1 MLINASALS
10 FPCSASHLSLRAL
23 GLKSLICNGF
33 CSICHEPR
41 LVNAYE
47 TSSVLTKLPIQSLI
61 KLKNGLHL
69 LKALHSSP
77 KSWLNND
84 DRWMSWNSTAGVGR
98 KGGRSF
104 TRNRCKVFNNS
115 RSISYSMKVTWNSI
129 HNNTLYKTIRK
140 KALKWIARN

>member
-61 KLKNGLHL
+61 KLKMVFIFWRPYTAHLNLDSTMMIAEWAGTLQQGLVGKEAEVSQGTDARFL
-69 LKALHSSP
+69 TIPDPSAIQWKLHE
-77 KSWLNND
+77 
-84 DRWMSWNSTAGVGR
+84 
-98 KGGRSF
+98 
-104 TRNRCKVFNNS
+104 
-115 RSISYSMKVTWNSI
+115 
-129 HNNTLYKTIRK
+129 TLFTIRHCTK
-140 KALKWIARN
+140 QLERRHWNE